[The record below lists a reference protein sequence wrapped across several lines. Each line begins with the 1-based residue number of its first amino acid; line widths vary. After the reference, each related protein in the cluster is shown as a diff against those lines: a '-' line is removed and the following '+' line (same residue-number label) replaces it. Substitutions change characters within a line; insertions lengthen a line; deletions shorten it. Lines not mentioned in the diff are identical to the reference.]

1 MKKITGI
8 LWCLMIWLG
17 SSVAVWS
24 AKEEVPAELQS
35 LYAQSAVLMDGRSG
49 RILFGKN
56 ETEFKPMASTTK
68 IMTCIVA
75 LENADLDEIVTA
87 SAKAQSQP
95 EVHLGVTAGER
106 FYLKDI
112 LYSLMLE
119 SHNDSAVMVAEQV
132 GGSVEQFAEMMNE
145 KAEEIG
151 CKNTHFVTPNGLDAE
166 DEDGPHGTTA
176 QDLAKIMSYCILE
189 SPRKEEF
196 LEITRK
202 KKYEFQDVD
211 KKRNFACYNHNVF
224 LDMMPGALSGKT
236 GFTSQA
242 GYCYVGALESEGR
255 VFIVALLACGW
266 PFNRNYKWEDT
277 RKLMQY
283 GMDSYE
289 LAFINTDTE
298 EYQIPVNGGIS
309 PDGDPT
315 KEVYL
320 CAKEQEH
327 EERSM
332 LIKKDE
338 EIKRIVT
345 LKNSLEAPVKKGTV
359 AGEVCYV
366 LGDEVIAKYPVLTG
380 EMAEKITWKHW
391 AVYLIKRYFAAPRKQ
406 LANMQ

>member
-8 LWCLMIWLG
+8 LWCLIIWLG

-24 AKEEVPAELQS
+24 EKEVPAELQN

-68 IMTCIVA
+68 IMTCIVV
-75 LENADLDEIVTA
+75 LENADIDEIVTA
-87 SAKAQSQP
+87 SANAQSQP
-95 EVHLGVTAGER
+95 EVHLGVTEGER

-119 SHNDSAVMVAEQV
+119 SHNDSAVMAAEQV

-151 CKNTHFVTPNGLDAE
+151 CRNTHFVTPNGLDAE
-166 DEDGPHGTTA
+166 DEDGMHGTTA

-189 SPRKEEF
+189 SPEKEEF
-196 LEITRK
+196 LEITGK

-211 KKRNFACYNHNVF
+211 KERSFTCYNHNVF

-242 GYCYVGALESEGR
+242 GYCYVGALESQGR
-255 VFIVALLACGW
+255 VFVVALLACGW
-266 PFNRNYKWEDT
+266 PYNRNYKWEDT

-283 GMDSYE
+283 GMDSYD
-289 LAFINTDTE
+289 LAFINTNAE
-298 EYQIPVNGGIS
+298 EYQILIKGGIS
-309 PDGDPT
+309 PDKDPT
-315 KEVYL
+315 REVYL
-320 CAKEQEH
+320 YAKEQEH
-327 EERSM
+327 EEKSM

-345 LKNSLEAPVKKGTV
+345 LKNALEAPVKKDEV

-366 LGDEVIAKYPVLTG
+366 LGDEVIAKYPVLT
-380 EMAEKITWKHW
+380 EKMAEKITWKHW
-391 AVYLIKRYFAAPRKQ
+391 AVFLIKRYLAVPGKQ
-406 LANMQ
+406 LAKN